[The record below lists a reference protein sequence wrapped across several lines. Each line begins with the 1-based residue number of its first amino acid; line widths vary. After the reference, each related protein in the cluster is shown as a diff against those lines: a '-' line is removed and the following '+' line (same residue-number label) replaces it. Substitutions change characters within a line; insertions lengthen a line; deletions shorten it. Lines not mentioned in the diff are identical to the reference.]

1 MNDITKTIVAAANSP
16 IRQILTTVFSGVIM
30 ALLLW
35 MTNVLVN
42 VSHTLPLIER
52 RISTLEM
59 KQDSVTEHLALSRE
73 AIAVLRREVAM
84 VQEEL
89 RTIRANRNTGG

>member
-1 MNDITKTIVAAANSP
+1 MNDIRKTIRAAASSP
-16 IRQILTTVFSGVIM
+16 VRQILTTVFSGAVM

-35 MTNVLVN
+35 MANLLVN
-42 VSHTLPLIER
+42 VSHTLPIIER

-59 KQDSVTEHLALSRE
+59 KQDNVTEHLALSRE
-73 AIAVLRREVAM
+73 SIAVLRREVALM
-84 VQEEL
+84 QEEL